1 MAPSLQDLI
10 DHLLAEIALCGDQ
23 GGFLFLTSLVSYLLC
38 FFPLF
43 LHVAASAPT
52 SLSIPSVSRVSCHS
66 SNKTA
71 RHVYSLASSSY
82 RTSFTTLTLT
92 NMHRRIS

>member
-23 GGFLFLTSLVSYLLC
+23 GGFVLTSLSSITCV
-38 FFPLF
+38 FPLF

-52 SLSIPSVSRVSCHS
+52 SLSISNLSAVS
-66 SNKTA
+66 
-71 RHVYSLASSSY
+71 LP
-82 RTSFTTLTLT
+82 F
-92 NMHRRIS
+92 IQ